1 MNSSLFIP
9 FFYFLLITTPVHCSI
24 KTHYTR
30 CKESE
35 ESETDQVNKTKDESN
50 LDSGEGN
57 SNDQEESSMWQKCP
71 VITFQTFDDLT
82 GLFFIGL
89 LLPQI
94 LRLLE

>member
-1 MNSSLFIP
+1 MHELVFI
-9 FFYFLLITTPVHCSI
+9 YSIFLLSFNHNIRPLFHQ
-24 KTHYTR
+24 THYTPR
-30 CKESE
+30 CKDSE

-89 LLPQI
+89 LLPQM
-94 LRLLE
+94 L

>member
-1 MNSSLFIP
+1 M
-9 FFYFLLITTPVHCSI
+9 
-24 KTHYTR
+24 
-30 CKESE
+30 
-35 ESETDQVNKTKDESN
+35 NKTKDESN

-89 LLPQI
+89 LFPQN
-94 LRLLE
+94 LRLFE

>member
-1 MNSSLFIP
+1 MHELVFIYS

-24 KTHYTR
+24 KTHKTR

-35 ESETDQVNKTKDESN
+35 ESETDQVNKTKDDSN

-89 LLPQI
+89 LLPQM
-94 LRLLE
+94 L